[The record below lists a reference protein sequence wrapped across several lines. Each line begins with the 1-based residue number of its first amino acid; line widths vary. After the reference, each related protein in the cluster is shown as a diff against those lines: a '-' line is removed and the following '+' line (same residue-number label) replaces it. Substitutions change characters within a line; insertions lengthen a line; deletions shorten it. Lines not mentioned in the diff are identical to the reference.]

1 MRKTQDLT
9 FKHKP
14 RRTQTFSKETLEMM
28 SVGIMKQDITSELSK
43 AEYQQ
48 ITQSIK
54 PLTNYC
60 ESKSLQFGKR

>member
-1 MRKTQDLT
+1 MRRTLDQT
-9 FKHKP
+9 FMHKP
-14 RRTQTFSKETLEMM
+14 RRIQTFSKETLEMM

-48 ITQSIK
+48 IIQSIK

-60 ESKSLQFGKR
+60 ESKALQFGKR